1 VADRSSYMTPSAD
14 LEEGEVVRASF
25 APDRKTYIRDHTW
38 MAALAMGVGMA
49 ILWTIGNPHVWTG
62 AVGGLLAVAIRAWYM
77 LDEALAERWDL
88 TDRRLLGPG
97 GRAIRLKDIKEVR
110 TLDSA
115 VQIVTLGGDKHL
127 MKYQPDR
134 DATKARIDE
143 ARR

>member
-1 VADRSSYMTPSAD
+1 MADRSSYMTPSAD

>member
-1 VADRSSYMTPSAD
+1 MTPSAD

-25 APDRKTYIRDHTW
+25 VPDRKTYIRDHAW
-38 MAALAMGVGMA
+38 MAALAMGLGMA
-49 ILWTIGNPHVWTG
+49 ILWALGNPHVWTG
-62 AVGGLLAVAIRAWYM
+62 AVGGLLAVAIRAWYL

-110 TLDSA
+110 SLGSA

-143 ARR
+143 ARP